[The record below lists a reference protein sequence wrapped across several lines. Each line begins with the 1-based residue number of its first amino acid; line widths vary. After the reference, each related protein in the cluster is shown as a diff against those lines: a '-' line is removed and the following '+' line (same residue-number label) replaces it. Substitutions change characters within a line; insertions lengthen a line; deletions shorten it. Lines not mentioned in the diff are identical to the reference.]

1 MAKTAEEI
9 KKEIKELFAEL
20 KELEPE
26 KFNEEVDDLIIDIKE
41 MKRKSD
47 VSLNFEEDT
56 IPVDEK
62 TISLGLRNY

>member
-1 MAKTAEEI
+1 MDKTAQEI
-9 KKEIKELFAEL
+9 KEEIKELFAQL

-26 KFNEEVDDLIIDIKE
+26 TFNEEVDDLVIDIKE
-41 MKRKSD
+41 MKKKSD

-62 TISLGLRNY
+62 DISLGLRNY